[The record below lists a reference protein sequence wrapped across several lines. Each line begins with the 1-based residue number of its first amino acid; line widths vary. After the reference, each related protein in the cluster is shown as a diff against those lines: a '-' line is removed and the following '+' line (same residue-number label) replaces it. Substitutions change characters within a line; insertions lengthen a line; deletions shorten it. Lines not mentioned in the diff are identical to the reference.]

1 MKSRLIMVATV
12 AASLFANGNAFEIP
26 RQKSCIGGH
35 RAVKQSLS
43 PFCKKNLHRVVVPGQ
58 TCLLPVVVV
67 MPRDC
72 ASRTCSGWQR
82 TDRRSA

>member
-12 AASLFANGNAFEIP
+12 AASLFANGNAFADPEAEVLHWGT
-26 RQKSCIGGH
+26 SGGE
-35 RAVKQSLS
+35 AKLS

-67 MPRDC
+67 MPL
-72 ASRTCSGWQR
+72 
-82 TDRRSA
+82 